1 VPSSAEAH
9 QSRARAPKATQADD
23 PQELANADLA
33 KWNANYLANMAEAT
47 KIKQQH
53 KAVALARKNAAFWVL
68 GQGIAGVGICSG
80 DDRVPNP
87 LAIFSGCTLL
97 EALTGRE
104 SSPSGVKR
112 TRSLLDDLDEE
123 GKARRVRARGED
135 EQELG
140 RGDDAVGND
149 AEEFIPGAEDGMVFP
164 GEDVVRM
171 DFFLMVITL
180 TFSSARISRSAG
192 MLQSLCMGST
202 HLKCPGMSPYLA
214 MAPAVHSEAVY
225 QAAKER
231 AWSLGPHPFS
241 LAGAARDLPLQAH
254 CWVEVARCRD
264 TAVLSFPS
272 KLS

>member
-1 VPSSAEAH
+1 
-9 QSRARAPKATQADD
+9 
-23 PQELANADLA
+23 
-33 KWNANYLANMAEAT
+33 MAEAT

-53 KAVALARKNAAFWVL
+53 KAVALAKKNAAFWVL
-68 GQGIAGVGICSG
+68 GQGIAGVGICSE

-140 RGDDAVGND
+140 RGDGAVGDDAVGND
-149 AEEFIPGAEDGMVFP
+149 AEEFIPGAEDGIVFP

-231 AWSLGPHPFS
+231 AWSLGPHPLS
-241 LAGAARDLPLQAH
+241 LAGAARDLPVQAH

-272 KLS
+272 KPS

>member
-9 QSRARAPKATQADD
+9 QYGAQAPKATQADY

-33 KWNANYLANMAEAT
+33 KWNANYLANMVEAT

-53 KAVALARKNAAFWVL
+53 KAIALARKKAAFWVL

-80 DDRVPNP
+80 DDRVPSP
-87 LAIFSGCTLL
+87 LAIFSGRTLL

-104 SSPSGVKR
+104 SSPLGVKR

-140 RGDDAVGND
+140 RGDAVGND
-149 AEEFIPGAEDGMVFP
+149 AEEFILGAEDGTAFP

-171 DFFLMVITL
+171 DFFLMVI
-180 TFSSARISRSAG
+180 R
-192 MLQSLCMGST
+192 
-202 HLKCPGMSPYLA
+202 
-214 MAPAVHSEAVY
+214 
-225 QAAKER
+225 
-231 AWSLGPHPFS
+231 
-241 LAGAARDLPLQAH
+241 
-254 CWVEVARCRD
+254 
-264 TAVLSFPS
+264 
-272 KLS
+272 